1 MKQMQGLDA
10 AFVAFEQPNAPI
22 HIGSI
27 AIYDPSTA
35 PGGFVR
41 FKDIL
46 AFIRGRLYLAKM
58 MRQRMV
64 KVPFGIDYPYWIEDP
79 NFDLEYH
86 VRHAAL
92 PRPGDWRQLC
102 ILTARTFARPLDLTR
117 PPWELLV
124 VEGLDNV
131 EGAPKGS
138 YAILSKVHHSAVD
151 GASGVDLMHA
161 LHTVSPEVE
170 DLSSPDPW
178 KPERMPSQLGMFA
191 RGYLRGFVNPVRQV
205 QLAAQSL
212 PGVVRLAK
220 GAIKGDFDVASTL
233 STPRTR
239 FNSKVSPHRVV
250 DGKSFSLADVK
261 KIRALCEGSTV
272 NDVMLSIVG
281 GAMRAYLLDKNELP
295 EVTLAAMAPISVRAE
310 TEKNTMGNQVTAM
323 RAPLGTH
330 IADPAARLKFVNDE
344 TQKSKAMTNAMGARQ
359 MTEMTKL
366 APALYMGVGAR
377 LYSQWGLANRV
388 KPMFNT
394 VVTNVP
400 GPPVPIYSTGARLV
414 NIYGNLCLLDGVG
427 LGHVVQSYVDKITI
441 CATACRDAMSDP
453 AFYAECLEDSFNE
466 HFMAAGGEPPAK
478 ASARAPGKAA
488 AKKKVKAA

>member
-46 AFIRGRLYLAKM
+46 HFIRHRLHLAKT

-92 PRPGDWRQLC
+92 PKPGDWRQLC

-117 PPWELLV
+117 PPWELLI

-131 EGAPKGS
+131 DGVPKGS
-138 YAILSKVHHSAVD
+138 YAILSKVHHAAID
-151 GASGVDLMHA
+151 GVSGVDLMHA
-161 LHTVSPEVE
+161 LHTLTPDVQEIP
-170 DLSSPDPW
+170 DPDPW

-191 RGYLRGFVNPVRQV
+191 RGYVRGFTNPLRQAKV
-205 QLAAQSL
+205 AADSI
-212 PGVVRLAK
+212 PGMYKIAK
-220 GAIKGDFDVASTL
+220 GAIKGDFDIASTL

-239 FNSKVSPHRVV
+239 FNGKVSAHRVI
-250 DGKSFSLADVK
+250 DGRSFALADIK
-261 KIRALCEGSTV
+261 KMRILADGATV

-281 GAMRAYLLDKNELP
+281 GAMRAYLIDKDELP
-295 EVTLAAMAPISVRAE
+295 DETLAAMAPISVRADN
-310 TEKNTMGNQVTAM
+310 EKNAMGNQVSAM

-330 IADPAARLKFVNDE
+330 IEDPVERIAFVNAE
-344 TQKSKAMTNAMGARQ
+344 TQKSKAMTNALGARQ
-359 MTEMTKL
+359 MAEMSKL
-366 APALYMGVGAR
+366 SPALYMGIGAR
-377 LYSQWGLANRV
+377 LYSQWGLANRIR
-388 KPMFNT
+388 PIFNT

-414 NIYGNLCLLDGVG
+414 NIFGNLCLLDGVA
-427 LGHVVQSYVDKITI
+427 LGHVVQSYVDKITVT
-441 CATACRDAMSDP
+441 ATACRDAMPDP
-453 AFYAECLEDSFNE
+453 AFYTECIQASFDQHLQAAEE
-466 HFMAAGGEPPAK
+466 
-478 ASARAPGKAA
+478 ASKAA
-488 AKKKVKAA
+488 A

>member
-46 AFIRGRLYLAKM
+46 HFIRHRLHLAKT

-92 PRPGDWRQLC
+92 PKPGDWRQLC

-117 PPWELLV
+117 PPWELLI

-131 EGAPKGS
+131 DGVPKGS
-138 YAILSKVHHSAVD
+138 YAILSKVHHAAID
-151 GASGVDLMHA
+151 GVSGVDLMHA
-161 LHTVSPEVE
+161 LHTLTPDVQEIP
-170 DLSSPDPW
+170 DPDPW

-191 RGYLRGFVNPVRQV
+191 RGYVRGFTNPLRQAKV
-205 QLAAQSL
+205 AADSI
-212 PGVVRLAK
+212 PGMYKIAK
-220 GAIKGDFDVASTL
+220 GAIKGDFDIASTL

-239 FNSKVSPHRVV
+239 FNGKVSAHRVI
-250 DGKSFSLADVK
+250 DGRSFALADIK
-261 KIRALCEGSTV
+261 KMRILADGATV

-281 GAMRAYLLDKNELP
+281 GAMRAYLIDKDELP
-295 EVTLAAMAPISVRAE
+295 DETLAAMAPISVRADN
-310 TEKNTMGNQVTAM
+310 EKNAMGNQVSAM

-330 IADPAARLKFVNDE
+330 IEDPVERIAFVNSE
-344 TQKSKAMTNAMGARQ
+344 TQKSKAMTNALGARQ
-359 MTEMTKL
+359 MAEMSKL
-366 APALYMGVGAR
+366 SPALYMGIGAR
-377 LYSQWGLANRV
+377 LYSQWGLANRIR
-388 KPMFNT
+388 PIFNT

-414 NIYGNLCLLDGVG
+414 NIFGNLCLLDGVA
-427 LGHVVQSYVDKITI
+427 LGHVVQSYVDKITVT
-441 CATACRDAMSDP
+441 ATACRDAMPDP
-453 AFYAECLEDSFNE
+453 AFYAECIQASFDQ
-466 HFMAAGGEPPAK
+466 HLQAAEE
-478 ASARAPGKAA
+478 ASKAA
-488 AKKKVKAA
+488 A

>member
-46 AFIRGRLYLAKM
+46 HFIRHRLHLAKT

-92 PRPGDWRQLC
+92 PKPGDWRQLC

-117 PPWELLV
+117 PPWELLI

-131 EGAPKGS
+131 DGVPKGS
-138 YAILSKVHHSAVD
+138 YAILSKVHHAAID
-151 GASGVDLMHA
+151 GVSGVDLMHA
-161 LHTVSPEVE
+161 LHTLTPDVQEIP
-170 DLSSPDPW
+170 DPDPW

-191 RGYLRGFVNPVRQV
+191 RGYVRGFTNPLRQAKV
-205 QLAAQSL
+205 AADSI
-212 PGVVRLAK
+212 PGMYKIAK
-220 GAIKGDFDVASTL
+220 GAIKGDFDIASTL

-239 FNSKVSPHRVV
+239 FNGKVSAHRVI
-250 DGKSFSLADVK
+250 DGRSFALADIK
-261 KIRALCEGSTV
+261 KMRILADGATV

-281 GAMRAYLLDKNELP
+281 GAMRAYLIDKDELP
-295 EVTLAAMAPISVRAE
+295 DETLAAMAPISVRADN
-310 TEKNTMGNQVTAM
+310 EKNAMGNQVSAM

-330 IADPAARLKFVNDE
+330 IEDPVERIAFVNAE
-344 TQKSKAMTNAMGARQ
+344 TQKSKAMTNALGARQ
-359 MTEMTKL
+359 MAEMSKL
-366 APALYMGVGAR
+366 SPALYMGIGAR
-377 LYSQWGLANRV
+377 LYSQWGLANRIR
-388 KPMFNT
+388 PIFNT

-414 NIYGNLCLLDGVG
+414 NIFGNLCLLDGVA
-427 LGHVVQSYVDKITI
+427 LGHVVQSYVDKITVT
-441 CATACRDAMSDP
+441 ATACRDAMPDP
-453 AFYAECLEDSFNE
+453 AFYAECIQASFDQ
-466 HFMAAGGEPPAK
+466 HLQAAEE
-478 ASARAPGKAA
+478 ASKAA
-488 AKKKVKAA
+488 A

>member
-46 AFIRGRLYLAKM
+46 TFICGRLHLAKT

-92 PRPGDWRQLC
+92 PKPGDWRQLC

-138 YAILSKVHHSAVD
+138 YAILSKVHHAAID
-151 GASGVDLMHA
+151 GVSGVDLMKA
-161 LHTVSPEVE
+161 LHAVTPEVDE
-170 DLSSPDPW
+170 IPDPDPW

-191 RGYLRGFVNPVRQV
+191 RGYVRGFTNPLRQA
-205 QLAAQSL
+205 QLAIQSA
-212 PGVVRLAK
+212 PGVYKIAK
-220 GAIKGDFDVASTL
+220 GAIKGDFDLASTL

-239 FNSKVSPHRVV
+239 FNGKISPHRVV
-250 DGKSFSLADVK
+250 DGRSFPLADVK
-261 KIRALCEGSTV
+261 KIRVLSEGATV

-281 GAMRAYLLDKNELP
+281 GAMRAYLLDKKELP
-295 EVTLAAMAPISVRAE
+295 DETLAAMAPISVRAE
-310 TEKNTMGNQVTAM
+310 NERNSMGNQVSAM

-330 IADPAARLKFVNDE
+330 IEDPIERIAFVRRE

-359 MTEMTKL
+359 MAELSKL
-366 APALYMGVGAR
+366 SPALYMGVGAR
-377 LYSQWGLANRV
+377 LYSQFGLANRI
-388 KPMFNT
+388 KPIFNT

-400 GPPVPIYSTGARLV
+400 GPPVPIYSAGARLV
-414 NIYGNLCLLDGVG
+414 NIFGNLCLLDGVA
-427 LGHVVQSYVDKITI
+427 LGHVVQSYVDKITVT
-441 CATACRDAMSDP
+441 ATACRDAMPDP
-453 AFYAECLEDSFNE
+453 AFYAECLQASFDA
-466 HFMAAGGEPPAK
+466 HLDAAD
-478 ASARAPGKAA
+478 KAA
-488 AKKKVKAA
+488 KEAA

>member
-46 AFIRGRLYLAKM
+46 NFIRHRLHLAKT

-92 PRPGDWRQLC
+92 PKPGDWRQLC

-131 EGAPKGS
+131 DGAPKGS
-138 YAILSKVHHSAVD
+138 YAILSKVHHAAID
-151 GASGVDLMHA
+151 GVSGVDLMKA
-161 LHTVSPEVE
+161 LHSISADIEEIP
-170 DLSSPDPW
+170 DPDPW

-191 RGYLRGFVNPVRQV
+191 RGYVRGFTNPLRQ
-205 QLAAQSL
+205 AQVAIQSA
-212 PGVVRLAK
+212 PGVYKIAK
-220 GAIKGDFDVASTL
+220 GAIKGDFDLASTL

-239 FNSKVSPHRVV
+239 FNGKVSPHRVI
-250 DGKSFSLADVK
+250 DGKSFSLGDVK
-261 KIRALCEGSTV
+261 KIRILSDGATV

-295 EVTLAAMAPISVRAE
+295 AETLAAMAPISVRAE
-310 TEKNTMGNQVTAM
+310 NEKNSMGNQVSAM

-330 IADPAARLKFVNDE
+330 IEDPAERINFVRQE
-344 TQKSKAMTNAMGARQ
+344 TQKSKAMTNALGARQ
-359 MTEMTKL
+359 MAEMSKL
-366 APALYMGVGAR
+366 SPALYMGVGAR
-377 LYSQWGLANRV
+377 LYSQFGLANRI
-388 KPMFNT
+388 KPIFNT

-414 NIYGNLCLLDGVG
+414 NIYGNLCLLDGVA
-427 LGHVVQSYVDKITI
+427 LGHVVQSYVDKITVT
-441 CATACRDAMSDP
+441 ATACRDAMPDP
-453 AFYAECLEDSFNE
+453 SFYADCLQDSFDR
-466 HFMAAGGEPPAK
+466 HL
-478 ASARAPGKAA
+478 AA
-488 AKKKVKAA
+488 ANEAAKEAA